1 MNSSRISELVQKL
14 NECRDAYYNR
24 SDPLIPDSEY
34 DTLFD
39 ELKRLEDETGIILSN
54 SPTQTVGYE
63 VKSKLTKV
71 QHDIPLLSLGKT
83 KDENDL
89 KKFAKENPCLL
100 MLKYDGLTVELIYD
114 GGELIQA
121 STRGDGY
128 IGEDITHNAKTFK
141 NIPLNIPYKG
151 FLRVV
156 GEAII
161 HEGDFRAINNNL
173 PAGEKPYAN
182 ARNLAAGSVRQLD
195 SGICAERNIAWM
207 LWDVLEG
214 FEELGS
220 IRGND
225 SRFYKINRFYG
236 TLAED
241 SQMRRDAYLKTGCN
255 AFKDGHGKS
264 TPMGFWTR
272 QDILRYLHDFN
283 IPIAPPYGEI
293 IKLENGKFEFTKEHN
308 TGCKLC
314 LFGCHLEK
322 EPNRI
327 QRLANIEPNTY
338 KFVMKSRE
346 EGGLG
351 YREVMDYLGIPYENK
366 GDT

>member
-1 MNSSRISELVQKL
+1 MNSSRISELVRKL

-161 HEGDFRAINNNL
+161 H
-173 PAGEKPYAN
+173 
-182 ARNLAAGSVRQLD
+182 
-195 SGICAERNIAWM
+195 
-207 LWDVLEG
+207 
-214 FEELGS
+214 
-220 IRGND
+220 
-225 SRFYKINRFYG
+225 
-236 TLAED
+236 
-241 SQMRRDAYLKTGCN
+241 
-255 AFKDGHGKS
+255 
-264 TPMGFWTR
+264 
-272 QDILRYLHDFN
+272 
-283 IPIAPPYGEI
+283 
-293 IKLENGKFEFTKEHN
+293 
-308 TGCKLC
+308 
-314 LFGCHLEK
+314 
-322 EPNRI
+322 
-327 QRLANIEPNTY
+327 
-338 KFVMKSRE
+338 
-346 EGGLG
+346 
-351 YREVMDYLGIPYENK
+351 
-366 GDT
+366 